1 MTNYG
6 IFTLIP
12 PIIVIVLAI
21 WSKKPVESL
30 LIGCVSAYAII
41 AINTNTNFIEI
52 TYDAFFKVITD
63 YDNVYIV
70 VVCAL
75 FGSLIALLN
84 ASNGT
89 NAIANFLG
97 RICKGTKSIL
107 LSSWIL
113 GIAIFIDDYMNIMT
127 ISSCMKKVCDK
138 RKIPRATLA
147 YIIDSTGA
155 PACVLVPFSTW
166 AVFYAANFYEQKAV
180 QDLGYGNAM
189 SSYIHSIPYMFYAS
203 IALIVVLLFA
213 LQWIPAI
220 GPLKKEYNTEIL
232 STIDEPSAL
241 VTKHNNGKLIDFII
255 PIGIMIVV
263 TIISDMFV
271 ALVIAI
277 VSCFILYVPR
287 KVISTSDFCELWIK
301 GIGDL
306 MPTLIIL
313 IFAFFMKQA
322 CADINLPTYVVD
334 KCLPY
339 VTASTFPVIA
349 FVLVSIL
356 AFVTG
361 DSWGVPA
368 ICVPIIIP
376 LAAACDANILLT
388 MGAIVSGGV
397 FCSHACF
404 YSDATVLTATS
415 CDIDAMR
422 HAKTQLPYA
431 LIAFVFSF
439 IIYFVLGIMM

>member
-1 MTNYG
+1 MGNFG
-6 IFTLIP
+6 VLTLIP
-12 PIIVIVLAI
+12 PVIVIVLAI

-30 LIGCVSAYAII
+30 LIGCVSAYIII
-41 AINTNTNFIEI
+41 AVNTSANFIEI
-52 TYDAFFKVITD
+52 TYDSFFNVITD
-63 YDNVYIV
+63 YDNVYII

-89 NAIANFLG
+89 DAIAIFVG
-97 RICKGTKSIL
+97 KVCRGTKSIL
-107 LSSWIL
+107 LSSWLL
-113 GIAIFIDDYMNIMT
+113 GIVIFIDDYMNIMT
-127 ISSCMKKVCDK
+127 ISSCMKKLCDN

-166 AVFYAANFYEQKAV
+166 AVFYASNFYEQKAV
-180 QDLGYGNAM
+180 QDLGYGSAM
-189 SSYIHSIPYMFYAS
+189 GSYIHSIPYMFYAS
-203 IALIVVLLFA
+203 ISLIVVLLFA
-213 LQWIPAI
+213 LQLIPVI
-220 GPLKKEYNTEIL
+220 GPLKKEYTVEAL
-232 STIDEPSAL
+232 SAIEESADL
-241 VTKHNNGKLIDFII
+241 DVKYNNGKLIDFLI
-255 PIGIMIVV
+255 PIGLMIVV

-271 ALVIAI
+271 ALIIAI
-277 VSCFILYVPR
+277 IACFVLYVPR
-287 KVISTSDFCELWIK
+287 KVISASDFCELWIK
-301 GIGDL
+301 GIADL
-306 MPTLIIL
+306 MPTLVIL

-339 VTASTFPVIA
+339 VTGSTFPVIA

-356 AFVTG
+356 AFITG

-376 LAAACDANILLT
+376 LAAACNANILLT

-404 YSDATVLTATS
+404 YSDATVLTSTC
-415 CDIDAMR
+415 CDIDCMT

-431 LIAFVFSF
+431 LISF
-439 IIYFVLGIMM
+439 IICALGFMIVGIVI

>member
-1 MTNYG
+1 MTNFG
-6 IFTLIP
+6 ILTLIP

-41 AINTNTNFIEI
+41 AIKTNVNFIEI
-52 TYDAFFKVITD
+52 TYDSFFKVITD
-63 YDNVYIV
+63 PDNVYIV

-89 NAIANFLG
+89 NAIASFLG
-97 RICKGTKSIL
+97 KICRGTKSIL
-107 LSSWIL
+107 LSSWLL

-127 ISSCMKKVCDK
+127 ISSCMKKLCDK

-180 QDLGYGNAM
+180 QDLGYGSAM

-213 LQWIPAI
+213 LKLIPVM
-220 GPLKKEYNTEIL
+220 GPLKKEYNTEQL
-232 STIDEPSAL
+232 SDVNATSEDNKGYDS
-241 VTKHNNGKLIDFII
+241 GKLIDFII

-277 VSCFILYVPR
+277 VACFILYVPR
-287 KVISTSDFCELWIK
+287 KVISASEFCELWIK

-306 MPTLIIL
+306 IPTLVIL

-322 CADINLPTYVVD
+322 CTDINLPTYVVD

-376 LAAACDANILLT
+376 LAAACGANILLT

-415 CDIDAMR
+415 CDIDAMV

-431 LIAFVFSF
+431 LMAFIVSF
-439 IIYFVLGIMM
+439 VLYAVLGIIM